1 MADLIPIAV
10 VFVAIAV
17 LLYVV
22 IDVLLDDYAD

>member
-1 MADLIPIAV
+1 MANLIPIAV

>member
-1 MADLIPIAV
+1 MPDLIPIAV

>member
-1 MADLIPIAV
+1 MADLIPIAA

>member
-1 MADLIPIAV
+1 MDDLIPIAV

>member
-22 IDVLLDDYAD
+22 IDVLLDAYAD